1 MLSVITTRKY
11 CKKGLEEAVTKML
24 NVISLIKHGFGIRT
38 EEGQSLKNANG
49 IQNFFAA
56 NGFDHYSFKG
66 KDGKDPK

>member
-1 MLSVITTRKY
+1 
-11 CKKGLEEAVTKML
+11 ML